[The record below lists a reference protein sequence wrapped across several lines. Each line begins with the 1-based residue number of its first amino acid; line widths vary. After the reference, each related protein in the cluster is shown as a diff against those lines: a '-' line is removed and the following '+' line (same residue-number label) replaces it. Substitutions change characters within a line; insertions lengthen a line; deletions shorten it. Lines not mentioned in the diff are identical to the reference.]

1 MAQTVAKPPSDSKE
15 KRDTPLVTLNFKI
28 TPAFRKEFKG
38 YAVNHGLT
46 MVELLKEGFEL
57 SKTRR
62 KPQ

>member
-1 MAQTVAKPPSDSKE
+1 MAQAPAKPVSSE
-15 KRDTPLVTLNFKI
+15 TKRENAVVTLNFKI

-38 YAVNHGLT
+38 YAVSHGLT

-57 SKTRR
+57 SKANR

>member
-1 MAQTVAKPPSDSKE
+1 MAQTLAKPLSDKA
-15 KRDTPLVTLNFKI
+15 KQDNALVTLNFKI

-38 YAVNHGLT
+38 YAVSNGLT

-57 SKTRR
+57 SKANR

>member
-1 MAQTVAKPPSDSKE
+1 MAQTLAKPLSDKG
-15 KRDTPLVTLNFKI
+15 KQNNALVTLNFKI

-38 YAVNHGLT
+38 YAVSHGLT

-57 SKTRR
+57 SKANR

>member
-1 MAQTVAKPPSDSKE
+1 MAQTVAKAPDDKG
-15 KRDTPLVTLNFKI
+15 KQDNALVTLNFKI
-28 TPAFRKEFKG
+28 TSAFRKEFKG

>member
-1 MAQTVAKPPSDSKE
+1 MAETLAKPLNSKGKPE
-15 KRDTPLVTLNFKI
+15 VSLVTLNFKI

-38 YAVNHGLT
+38 YAVSQGLT

-57 SKTRR
+57 TKANR